1 MASEIKVDTIVNS
14 SGDEDSGFDL
24 STNDVVKVKTANNE
38 RLRIDASGNLLVG
51 KTSASGSTVG
61 GEIRSDGRVL
71 AVVDDNFAGFFA
83 RKSADGEIVRFLK
96 DTTTVGQINSKD
108 GDLTVGTGDTG
119 LRFIDGSEAIS
130 PHNLSTNSGRDNAID
145 LGTSGARF
153 NNLYLSGGV
162 YVGGTGSANK
172 FSDYEE
178 GTWTPTLIDGAGS
191 SRTVSGADG
200 RYTKIGRTVH
210 IEFTLSKNETGGSG
224 GNLNIGNL
232 PFTSNN
238 SGSPFYI
245 NGGMWA
251 DEGGPSTN
259 QGDSVGIIYLPK
271 NVTYLLGLKTT
282 NNAQQADH
290 RYFRYEQITNSRG
303 VSGAFTYKTDS

>member
-191 SRTVSGADG
+191 SRTVSGAED
-200 RYTKIGRTVH
+200 
-210 IEFTLSKNETGGSG
+210 
-224 GNLNIGNL
+224 
-232 PFTSNN
+232 
-238 SGSPFYI
+238 
-245 NGGMWA
+245 
-251 DEGGPSTN
+251 
-259 QGDSVGIIYLPK
+259 
-271 NVTYLLGLKTT
+271 VTQKLVT
-282 NNAQQADH
+282 
-290 RYFRYEQITNSRG
+290 
-303 VSGAFTYKTDS
+303 